1 MHKVYIIEQ
10 TKGFYHTLKRATG
23 NLQMKKI
30 LLVEDDRITS
40 RLLQKYII
48 DIGYTLTSALSSG
61 EEALREIDLNE
72 PDLVLMDINLEGKLD
87 GIESAKNIMK
97 KHSLPVVYITS
108 SSDYSTLERAKE
120 GNAYGY
126 IIKPFDKKDLRATM
140 EMALVRHEMEKKI
153 RDNENRMTT
162 ILNSIADSVVVVN
175 ESGIIDYVNPSTET
189 LLESGRD
196 TMLGKSI
203 NEAIKIGSDP
213 HEKSEMYFPMSMNY
227 IEFNNYITTAA
238 KSIPVDFT
246 STPLRQENGRTSG
259 AVIVIRDITQQVEYD
274 RKIQESMDKLRR
286 VLYGIVEAISKTVET
301 RDPYTAG
308 HQKRVADIAKEIA
321 REMNLGRDIIES
333 VDIAGQIH
341 DLGKIAIPA
350 EILNKPGRINHIE
363 FELIKM
369 HSQMGSD
376 ILKNIDFPWPISDIV
391 LQHHEKFDGTGYP
404 NGISGEDILIQARIL
419 TVADVLE
426 AMASH
431 RPYRAALGIEA
442 AFDELR
448 GNRGTHFDPVVVDSC
463 MRVFIE
469 KGFSM
474 KF

>member
-1 MHKVYIIEQ
+1 
-10 TKGFYHTLKRATG
+10 
-23 NLQMKKI
+23 MKKI

-40 RLLQKYII
+40 RLLQKYIL

-87 GIESAKNIMK
+87 GIDSAKSIMQR
-97 KHSLPVVYITS
+97 HSLPVVYITS

-120 GNAYGY
+120 VNAYGY

-162 ILNSIADSVVVVN
+162 ILNSIADSVVVVT
-175 ESGIIDYVNPSTET
+175 ETGVIDYVNPSAET
-189 LLESGRD
+189 LLVTGKDE
-196 TMLGKSI
+196 MLGR
-203 NEAIKIGSDP
+203 NFHDAIRIGSDP
-213 HEKSEMYFPMSMNY
+213 NDGMYFPMSMNY
-227 IEFNNYITTAA
+227 IEFNNYITTGN
-238 KSIPVDFT
+238 KSIPVDLT

-259 AVIVIRDITQQVEYD
+259 AVIVVRDITQQVEYD

-321 REMNLGRDIIES
+321 REMNLGRDVIES

-369 HSQMGSD
+369 HSQMGAD

-442 AFDELR
+442 AFAELR
-448 GNRGTHFDPVVVDSC
+448 KNRGTHFDPVVVDSC

-474 KF
+474 TF

>member
-1 MHKVYIIEQ
+1 
-10 TKGFYHTLKRATG
+10 
-23 NLQMKKI
+23 MKKI

-40 RLLQKYII
+40 RLMQKYIA
-48 DIGYTLTSALSSG
+48 DMGYTLTGAISSG
-61 EEALREIDLNE
+61 EEALREIDINE

-87 GIESAKNIMK
+87 GIESAKTITSR
-97 KHSLPVVYITS
+97 HSIPFVYITS
-108 SSDYSTLERAKE
+108 SSDYSTIERAKE

-126 IIKPFDKKDLRATM
+126 IIKPFDKRDLRATI
-140 EMALVRHEMEKKI
+140 EMALMRHEMEGKI
-153 RDNENRMTT
+153 RENEYRMST

-175 ESGIIDYVNPSTET
+175 ETGMIEYVNPSAEA
-189 LLESGRD
+189 LLNSRQAD
-196 TMLGKSI
+196 MLGRNI
-203 NEAIKIGSDP
+203 NESIKIGSDP
-213 HEKSEMYFPMSMNY
+213 RDDGRMFFRMSMNY
-227 IEFNNYITTAA
+227 IEFNNYITSGD
-238 KSIPVDFT
+238 KCIPVDFT
-246 STPLRQENGRTSG
+246 STLMRQNGGRSRG
-259 AVIVIRDITQQVEYD
+259 AVIVVRDITQQVEYD

-286 VLYGIVEAISKTVET
+286 ILYGIVEAMAKTVET

-321 REMNLGRDIIES
+321 REMNLGREVIES

-350 EILNKPGRINHIE
+350 EILNKPGKISKIE

-369 HSQMGSD
+369 HSQMGFD

-391 LQHHEKFDGTGYP
+391 LQHHEKYDGSGYP
-404 NGISGEDILIQARIL
+404 NGISGDSILIEARIL

-431 RPYRAALGIEA
+431 RPYRAALGVDK
-442 AFDELR
+442 AFEELR
-448 GNRGTHFDPVVVDSC
+448 RNRGIHFDPEVVDSC
-463 MRVFIE
+463 LRVFFD

-474 KF
+474 MF

>member
-1 MHKVYIIEQ
+1 
-10 TKGFYHTLKRATG
+10 
-23 NLQMKKI
+23 MKKI

-48 DIGYTLTSALSSG
+48 DIGYILTSALSSG

-87 GIESAKNIMK
+87 GIESAKSIMQ

-140 EMALVRHEMEKKI
+140 EMALARHEMEKKI
-153 RDNENRMTT
+153 RNNENRMTT

-175 ESGIIDYVNPSTET
+175 ESGIIDYVNPSTEA
-189 LLESGRD
+189 LLETGRD
-196 TMLGKSI
+196 EMLGRSFHD
-203 NEAIKIGSDP
+203 AIKIGSDP
-213 HEKSEMYFPMSMNY
+213 NDGMYLPLSMNY
-227 IEFNNYITTAA
+227 IEFNNYITTVSR
-238 KSIPVDFT
+238 SIPVDFT
-246 STPLRQENGRTSG
+246 STPLRQENGKASG
-259 AVIVIRDITQQVEYD
+259 AVIVVRDITQQVEYD

-369 HSQMGSD
+369 HSQMGAD

-391 LQHHEKFDGTGYP
+391 LQHHERFDGTGYP
-404 NGISGEDILIQARIL
+404 NGLKGEDILIQARIL

-448 GNRGTHFDPVVVDSC
+448 QNRGIHFDPVVVDSC

>member
-1 MHKVYIIEQ
+1 
-10 TKGFYHTLKRATG
+10 
-23 NLQMKKI
+23 MKKI

-48 DIGYTLTSALSSG
+48 DIGYDLMAAPSSG
-61 EEALREIDLNE
+61 EEALNEIDLNE

-87 GIESAKNIMK
+87 GIESAKSIMQ

-153 RDNENRMTT
+153 RNNENRMTT

-175 ESGIIDYVNPSTET
+175 ETGIIDYVNPSTES
-189 LLESGRD
+189 LLEATRD
-196 TMLGKSI
+196 DMLGKSFHD
-203 NEAIKIGSDP
+203 AIKIGSDP
-213 HEKSEMYFPMSMNY
+213 SDGMYLPMSMNY
-227 IEFNNYITTAA
+227 IEFNNYITTATR
-238 KSIPVDFT
+238 SIPVDFT

-259 AVIVIRDITQQVEYD
+259 AVIVVRDITQQVEYD

-321 REMNLGRDIIES
+321 REMNLGRDVIES

-369 HSQMGSD
+369 HSQMGCD

-391 LQHHEKFDGTGYP
+391 LQHHEKFDGSGYP
-404 NGISGEDILIQARIL
+404 NGIKGEDILIQARIL

-442 AFDELR
+442 AFAELR
-448 GNRGTHFDPVVVDSC
+448 KNRGTHFDPVVVDSC

>member
-1 MHKVYIIEQ
+1 
-10 TKGFYHTLKRATG
+10 
-23 NLQMKKI
+23 MKKI

-61 EEALREIDLNE
+61 EDALHEIDKNE

-87 GIESAKNIMK
+87 GIESAMSIMLR
-97 KHSLPVVYITS
+97 HSLPVVYITS
-108 SSDYSTLERAKE
+108 SSDSSTLERAKK

-153 RDNENRMTT
+153 RENENRMTT
-162 ILNSIADSVVVVN
+162 ILNSIADSVVVIN
-175 ESGIIDYVNPSTET
+175 ETGIIDYVNPSTEA
-189 LLESGRD
+189 LLVTD
-196 TMLGKSI
+196 KANMLGKNI
-203 NEAIKIGSDP
+203 NDAIRIGSDP
-213 HEKSEMYFPMSMNY
+213 SEDNGMYFPMSMNY
-227 IEFNNYITTAA
+227 IEFNNYISAGN
-238 KSIPVDFT
+238 KSIPVDLT

-259 AVIVIRDITQQVEYD
+259 AVIVVRDITQQVEYD

-369 HSQMGSD
+369 HSQMGCD

-391 LQHHEKFDGTGYP
+391 LQHHEKYDGTGYP
-404 NGISGEDILIQARIL
+404 NGISHDDILIQARIL
-419 TVADVLE
+419 AVADVLE

-431 RPYRAALGIEA
+431 RPYRAALGIEK
-442 AFDELR
+442 AFEELR
-448 GNRGTHFDPVVVDSC
+448 QNRGGHFDPDVVDSC

>member
-1 MHKVYIIEQ
+1 
-10 TKGFYHTLKRATG
+10 
-23 NLQMKKI
+23 
-30 LLVEDDRITS
+30 
-40 RLLQKYII
+40 
-48 DIGYTLTSALSSG
+48 
-61 EEALREIDLNE
+61 
-72 PDLVLMDINLEGKLD
+72 
-87 GIESAKNIMK
+87 
-97 KHSLPVVYITS
+97 YITAG
-108 SSDYSTLERAKE
+108 T
-120 GNAYGY
+120 
-126 IIKPFDKKDLRATM
+126 
-140 EMALVRHEMEKKI
+140 
-153 RDNENRMTT
+153 
-162 ILNSIADSVVVVN
+162 
-175 ESGIIDYVNPSTET
+175 
-189 LLESGRD
+189 
-196 TMLGKSI
+196 
-203 NEAIKIGSDP
+203 
-213 HEKSEMYFPMSMNY
+213 
-227 IEFNNYITTAA
+227 
-238 KSIPVDFT
+238 KSIPVDIT
-246 STPLRQENGRTSG
+246 STPLRQDNGRTSG
-259 AVIVIRDITQQVEYD
+259 AVIVVRDITQQVEYD

-376 ILKNIDFPWPISDIV
+376 ILKNIDFPWPISEIV

-404 NGISGEDILIQARIL
+404 NGIKGGDILIQARIL

-442 AFDELR
+442 AFTELR
-448 GNRGTHFDPVVVDSC
+448 KNRGSHFDPDVVDSC

-474 KF
+474 TF